1 MIQGLYA
8 AANGMVSIEDRQS
21 VLANNI
27 ANASTPGFKRQ
38 IPVQKGFYEAFF
50 AETQRSA
57 RFNLERGPGGGPTLN
72 ETFSDFGDG
81 ILTTTGN
88 ALDVGLVGPAFMVVE
103 TPQGDRYTRD
113 GKFAVNVD
121 GELVN
126 SQGFRVLDTGGGP
139 IRVDGAIV
147 EIDPDGNVTADG
159 QVAGTLQLVEFEDPH
174 MLNREGLTLWSASQ
188 EALQR
193 SGPAENTIVAGHSL
207 ELSNVQIPNEI
218 SQMMLALRAY
228 GANQQVIQAI
238 DETVGR
244 LIDQVGAP
252 G

>member
-21 VLANNI
+21 VFANNI

-38 IPVQKGFYEAFF
+38 IPIQQGYYEAFF
-50 AETQRSA
+50 AETQHAS
-57 RFNLERGPGGGPTLN
+57 RFNLERGPGGGPKLN

-81 ILTTTGN
+81 ILSTTGN
-88 ALDVGLVGPAFMVVE
+88 PLDVALVGPAFAVVE
-103 TPQGDRYTRD
+103 TPDGDRYTRD

-121 GELVN
+121 GDLVN
-126 SQGFRVLDTGGGP
+126 SQGFRVLDTGGAP
-139 IRVDGAIV
+139 IRVNGPNV
-147 EIDPDGNVTADG
+147 EIDSDGNVTADG

-174 MLNREGLTLWSASQ
+174 MLDREGFTLWAASP
-188 EALQR
+188 EAIQR
-193 SGPAENTIVAGHSL
+193 SGPAEKTIVTSHAL
-207 ELSNVQIPNEI
+207 EMSNVQIPNEI
-218 SQMMLALRAY
+218 GQMMMALRAY

-238 DETVGR
+238 DETVSR